1 MDGSC
6 RQEGS
11 RGLSRQCAPGK
22 PKKGVTKGIRPLL
35 DEIALLRLALQN
47 GRDTDDW
54 WRHGKDPE
62 ADDEPE

>member
-1 MDGSC
+1 MDRAGRKGRAGCLVSA
-6 RQEGS
+6 
-11 RGLSRQCAPGK
+11 APGK
-22 PKKGVTKGIRPLL
+22 PKKGVAKGIRPLL

-62 ADDEPE
+62 SDDEPK